1 MKCFREIKSFP
12 PVQQKSSVFLWGK
25 IHFNKQKNIWAV
37 KGTFQGKRYYFSQMP
52 TSQGL
57 VPCDSERMAKRLR
70 EMISV
75 EIQNG
80 NFVLEKYKASQ
91 PLTLKIMLKNGC
103 N

>member
-1 MKCFREIKSFP
+1 
-12 PVQQKSSVFLWGK
+12 
-25 IHFNKQKNIWAV
+25 
-37 KGTFQGKRYYFSQMP
+37 
-52 TSQGL
+52 
-57 VPCDSERMAKRLR
+57 MAKRLR